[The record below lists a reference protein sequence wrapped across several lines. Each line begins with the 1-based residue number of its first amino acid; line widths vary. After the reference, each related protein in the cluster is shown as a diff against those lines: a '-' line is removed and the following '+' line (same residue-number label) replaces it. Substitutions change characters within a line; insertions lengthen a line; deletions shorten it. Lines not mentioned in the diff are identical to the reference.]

1 MTNETCPVRRLQLL
15 LHDPCRTDA
24 AREAARL
31 AAEQL
36 GMQIS
41 GEGYATLSARMPDD
55 AFRQLFSCSS
65 GPSGTLAVPGSLQP
79 YVSSISEAPQH
90 LSFE

>member
-1 MTNETCPVRRLQLL
+1 MTNETCPIRRLQLL
-15 LHDPCRTDA
+15 LRDPYRNDTD
-24 AREAARL
+24 REAVRR

-41 GEGYATLSARMPDD
+41 GEGHASLSARMPDD
-55 AFRQLFSCSS
+55 AFRQLFSSS
-65 GPSGTLAVPGSLQP
+65 SIASGTLAVPSSLEP

-90 LSFE
+90 LSFD

>member
-1 MTNETCPVRRLQLL
+1 MTNESCPVRRLQLL
-15 LHDPCRTDA
+15 LREPCRSDA
-24 AREAARL
+24 AREAAKR

-41 GEGYATLSARMPDD
+41 GEGHASLSARMPDD
-55 AFRQLFSCSS
+55 AFRQLFSSS
-65 GPSGTLAVPGSLQP
+65 FDTNGTLAVPVSLEP

-90 LSFE
+90 LSFD